1 MRAKASESLTSVT
14 GLGRKQKKPPSL
26 VAGAFFSQSRPASWL
41 FPRLPLQAP
50 CFIHQ
55 STAESFRIPPFFWK
69 QYKLCCSTSGLET
82 NSLSVNIS
90 RGRLGNKKEGWGL
103 RCINRQR
110 TSPAFLRGL
119 SGSDHSVAMK
129 PRTGTAV
136 VLPLVLEIQQLS
148 SLGYAILYL

>member
-14 GLGRKQKKPPSL
+14 GLGRKQKKPRPWWQ
-26 VAGAFFSQSRPASWL
+26 GRFSRSPAQPHGCSRGSHYKHPALAIRALRSHSE
-41 FPRLPLQAP
+41 FPL
-50 CFIHQ
+50 
-55 STAESFRIPPFFWK
+55 FFWK